1 MIRPCPRCG
10 AKNRVPAARLAD
22 TGRCGKCKEAL
33 APLAEP
39 VDVADAATFDDI
51 VRGAT
56 VPVVVDF
63 WADWCGPCKM
73 VAPQVKRAAAEL
85 SSRAVVLKVD
95 TERVPELA
103 ARYQV
108 RSIPNFVVFKN
119 GAPVAQRAGALDAR
133 ALTAWVTGA

>member
-1 MIRPCPRCG
+1 MIRPCPHCG
-10 AKNRVPAARLAD
+10 ARNRIPAARLAD

-33 APLAEP
+33 PPLAEP

-73 VAPQVKRAAAEL
+73 VAPQVKRAAADL

-133 ALTAWVTGA
+133 ALTAWVAGA

>member
-1 MIRPCPRCG
+1 MIRACARCG
-10 AKNRVPAARLAD
+10 AKNRIPAARLAD
-22 TGRCGKCKEAL
+22 SGRCGACKEAL
-33 APLAEP
+33 PPLGEP

-63 WADWCGPCKM
+63 WAEWCGPCKM
-73 VAPQVKRAAAEL
+73 VAPQVKKAAADL
-85 SSRAVVLKVD
+85 AARAVVLKVD
-95 TERVPELA
+95 TERLPQLA

-108 RSIPNFVVFKN
+108 QSIPNFVVFKN

-133 ALTAWVTGA
+133 ALATWVTSA

>member
-1 MIRPCPRCG
+1 MIRPCQRCG
-10 AKNRVPAARLAD
+10 AKNRIPAARLAD

-33 APLAEP
+33 PPLAEP

-73 VAPQVKRAAAEL
+73 VAPQVKRAAADL

-133 ALTAWVTGA
+133 ALTAWVAGA

>member
-1 MIRPCPRCG
+1 MIRSCPHCG
-10 AKNRVPAARLAD
+10 ARNRIPAARLAD
-22 TGRCGKCKEAL
+22 TGRCGKCKDAL
-33 APLAEP
+33 PPLAEP

-73 VAPQVKRAAAEL
+73 VAPEVKRAAADL

-119 GAPVAQRAGALDAR
+119 GAPIAQRAGALDAR
-133 ALTAWVTGA
+133 ALTAWVAGA

>member
-10 AKNRVPAARLAD
+10 ARNRIPAARLAD

-33 APLAEP
+33 PPLAEP

-73 VAPQVKRAAAEL
+73 VAPQVKRAAADL

-95 TERVPELA
+95 TEHLPQLA

-108 RSIPNFVVFKN
+108 QSIPNFVVFKN

-133 ALTAWVTGA
+133 ALASWVTSA

>member
-1 MIRPCPRCG
+1 MIRPCPHCG
-10 AKNRVPAARLAD
+10 ARNRIPAARLAD

-33 APLAEP
+33 PPLAEP

-133 ALTAWVTGA
+133 ALTAWVAGA